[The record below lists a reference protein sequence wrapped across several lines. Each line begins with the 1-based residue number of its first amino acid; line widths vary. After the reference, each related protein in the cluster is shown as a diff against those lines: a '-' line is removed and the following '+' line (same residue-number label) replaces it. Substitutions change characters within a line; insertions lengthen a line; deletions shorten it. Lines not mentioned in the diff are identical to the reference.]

1 MNQIM
6 RKLLFVV
13 IAFILVIPSLGAKNL
28 STQLKQLAT
37 TAKFEIRGLDRVGAV
52 PTIKSSGGTL
62 QQIRVLLEKFDYV
75 IVHGTKQ
82 NIQRLIILG
91 PKQNHKSIEQTTENK
106 LPSVG
111 NVEQKVEYQNVSKQV
126 GEITLTTQRDGLH
139 HLINATLFGVG
150 KRYTKQE
157 LLIDTGASITVIP
170 DNQANALGFD
180 LNQLPTRSLQTMKG
194 ELQVKV
200 ATLPKFELGNL
211 QIPNLDV
218 AFAASNNLNSRGL
231 LGMNLLSRY
240 LFILD
245 DERNELTLIPD
256 PH

>member
-1 MNQIM
+1 
-6 RKLLFVV
+6 
-13 IAFILVIPSLGAKNL
+13 
-28 STQLKQLAT
+28 
-37 TAKFEIRGLDRVGAV
+37 
-52 PTIKSSGGTL
+52 
-62 QQIRVLLEKFDYV
+62 
-75 IVHGTKQ
+75 
-82 NIQRLIILG
+82 
-91 PKQNHKSIEQTTENK
+91 
-106 LPSVG
+106 
-111 NVEQKVEYQNVSKQV
+111 
-126 GEITLTTQRDGLH
+126 
-139 HLINATLFGVG
+139 
-150 KRYTKQE
+150 
-157 LLIDTGASITVIP
+157 
-170 DNQANALGFD
+170 
-180 LNQLPTRSLQTMKG
+180 MKG